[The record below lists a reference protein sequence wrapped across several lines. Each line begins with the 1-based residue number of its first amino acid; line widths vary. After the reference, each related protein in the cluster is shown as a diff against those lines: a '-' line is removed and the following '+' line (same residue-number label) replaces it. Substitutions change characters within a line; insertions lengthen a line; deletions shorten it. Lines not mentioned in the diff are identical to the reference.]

1 VEEISL
7 LSTKFLI
14 FSEFSL
20 LHEARS
26 DNLVATGRSPFRR
39 FDSLVKNQWQHS
51 FPEMAARPSLIKN
64 GISASAATLSNHHQ
78 PNSQVAANPTMRTM
92 ER

>member
-7 LSTKFLI
+7 MSTIFLI

-20 LHEARS
+20 LHQARS
-26 DNLVATGRSPFRR
+26 DNLVATARSPLRH
-39 FDSLVKNQWQHS
+39 FDSPVENQAQHS
-51 FPEMAARPSLIKN
+51 SPEMAARPSLIKN
-64 GISASAATLSNHHQ
+64 GISAIAATLSNHHQ